1 MLAGL
6 QVTTP
11 TCKQRRQLGF
21 KPGWIM
27 VVYLASGKIWRFN
40 SASPDV
46 KLFSKDSAAP
56 KSASAT
62 LKRAFAEALQLLED
76 GTGFV

>member
-1 MLAGL
+1 M
-6 QVTTP
+6 
-11 TCKQRRQLGF
+11 
-21 KPGWIM
+21 KPSWIV
-27 VVYLASGKIWRFN
+27 VVYLASGKVWRFP
-40 SASPDV
+40 STSPDV
-46 KLFSKDSAAP
+46 KRFDKDRAAS